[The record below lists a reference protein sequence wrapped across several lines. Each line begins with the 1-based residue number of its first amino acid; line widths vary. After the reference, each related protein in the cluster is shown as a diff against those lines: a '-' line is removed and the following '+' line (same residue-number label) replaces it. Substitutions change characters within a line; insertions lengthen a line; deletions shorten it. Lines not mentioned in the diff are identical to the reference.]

1 MGMDPNLTV
10 LVYENGMG
18 VYIHKLFARKYRIK
32 PGTEVHPSV
41 LLKHEVEIPH
51 EERTRMQ
58 SWIHPDDREILAR
71 GRPVFYKHIRELYPY
86 IQSEVESS

>member
-18 VYIHKLFARKYRIK
+18 VYIHKLFARKYWIQ

-41 LLKHEVEIPH
+41 LLKHEAEIPH
-51 EERTRMQ
+51 
-58 SWIHPDDREILAR
+58 S
-71 GRPVFYKHIRELYPY
+71 
-86 IQSEVESS
+86 